1 MAKSYSRLFGISD
14 YDEKELFSTE
24 EVAGFICKEGQ
35 RSDVSVYQ
43 EDGSLLL
50 NTFGVFINKIND
62 MKYRE
67 ELLKVLIPMQRQ
79 LENEMCS
86 DDDIGMGGM

>member
-1 MAKSYSRLFGISD
+1 MAKSYYRLFGISD
-14 YDEKELFSTE
+14 YDEKELFSIE
-24 EVAGFICKEGQ
+24 EVAEFICKEGR

-62 MKYRE
+62 MEYRE

-79 LENEMCS
+79 LENEMYS